1 MALGRRVPLIMILV
15 SAVVAAAAMLT
26 LQSCSDA
33 GGSGGASS
41 GLVRIDIPNAED
53 KPQSFFLEPALDNE
67 TRFKGLSDRT
77 TIDDDGGM
85 IFVFNNSSVRKFV
98 MRDCPIP
105 IDIVYVDNGGRV
117 IELHAMVPE
126 EPQKEGE
133 SDRDYEERLKR
144 YSSRYACDVVIELQ
158 GGMIEKLGLEKGEV
172 VKIHGM
178 KDLKARTK

>member
-1 MALGRRVPLIMILV
+1 MALGRRIPLIMVLV
-15 SAVVAAAAMLT
+15 SSVVAVATVLS

-33 GGSGGASS
+33 GGTGAAN
-41 GLVRIDIPNAED
+41 GLVRVDIPNKEGKA
-53 KPQSFFLEPALDNE
+53 QSFFLEPAINND
-67 TRFKGLSDRT
+67 TRFKGLSERT
-77 TIDDDGGM
+77 FIDDDGGM
-85 IFVFNNSSVRKFV
+85 IFVFTRADVRRFV

-117 IELHAMVPE
+117 IAAHAMVPE
-126 EPQKEGE
+126 DPQGESE

-158 GGMIEKLGLEKGEV
+158 GGMIEKLGLEEGTV
-172 VKIHGM
+172 VDIHGL